1 MISLYK
7 STSDCLL
14 DAVGE
19 VAIFGYELQYI
30 LPDKTGSISTTMAIK
45 HLNIHKQNSKNL
57 HGQVAKEQD
66 TYFSL
71 AKFPFAVCST
81 KRSKIE
87 RKAFIIWVFSKKII
101 QGIYHCPCGT
111 DSSSVQSFLP
121 SCISRQNKLVSL
133 EAIIATLLPLTRE
146 QIIDP

>member
-1 MISLYK
+1 MVSLYK

-14 DAVGE
+14 NAVGE

-45 HLNIHKQNSKNL
+45 HLSFHKQNSKNL
-57 HGQVAKEQD
+57 QGKVAKAQG

-71 AKFPFAVCST
+71 AKFPSVVCST

-87 RKAFIIWVFSKKII
+87 RKALIICFFFFF
-101 QGIYHCPCGT
+101 
-111 DSSSVQSFLP
+111 D
-121 SCISRQNKLVSL
+121 
-133 EAIIATLLPLTRE
+133 
-146 QIIDP
+146 

>member
-1 MISLYK
+1 MVSLYE

-30 LPDKTGSISTTMAIK
+30 LPDKTGSITTTMAIK
-45 HLNIHKQNSKNL
+45 HLIFHKQNSKDQQ
-57 HGQVAKEQD
+57 GQVAKEQD

-71 AKFPFAVCST
+71 AKFPICCVQYQ
-81 KRSKIE
+81 KVQNR
-87 RKAFIIWVFSKKII
+87 KKITHHL
-101 QGIYHCPCGT
+101 GFYHWPCGT

-121 SCISRQNKLVSL
+121 S
-133 EAIIATLLPLTRE
+133 
-146 QIIDP
+146 